1 VRYIRLFGL
10 VLVTLLVVL
19 VLSALGACTY
29 VDKARDFSG
38 EQVAR
43 AVEVECALSWPER
56 RKNLAAVNRGLA
68 ARGLDSRATALD
80 CNGDGEPDF

>member
-1 VRYIRLFGL
+1 MTAYIPTRVAAVLAFAVFFLF
-10 VLVTLLVVL
+10 T
-19 VLSALGACTY
+19 ACTY

-56 RKNLAAVNRGLA
+56 RKNLEAVNRGLA

>member
-1 VRYIRLFGL
+1 MTFFTKTAIAATLTLGLF
-10 VLVTLLVVL
+10 LLFT
-19 VLSALGACTY
+19 ACTV

-56 RKNLAAVNRGLA
+56 EKNLEAVNRGLA
-68 ARGLDSRATALD
+68 ARGLESRATALD
-80 CNGDGEPDF
+80 CNGDGKPDF